1 MTYYKTLLV
10 ILLAALLAAANA
22 SAQPEEIPPD
32 VFEAQPSG
40 YLYADYPG
48 VFDDAEGDEAF
59 GDGITIEMWVYFTE
73 IPPERQSYHFEHW
86 AIVAKPG
93 SYFISAAG
101 RALKDH
107 VNLLLPEGHTKLIFA
122 VEELTEGCCGRGEGG
137 MWLEPGEFPLKR
149 WLHIAYQLVVKKDGT
164 HDTEFYDRHGEGRGR
179 FSAQMGRTEAPLFVG
194 GAPTVAFEND
204 KWGTWNTDHFAD
216 NLGNPVFESMKG
228 YIDEIRISKGWRY
241 VPKGNI
247 HPKRN
252 FRVDKRTIALWRFEE
267 GPGAPFYRDS
277 SGNDY
282 TLFPGGSLDVQPL
295 SRMNVTWGSLK
306 QGRF

>member
-1 MTYYKTLLV
+1 MTYYKTLSAIV
-10 ILLAALLAAANA
+10 LAALIVVPTA
-22 SAQPEEIPPD
+22 SDQPEEVPPD
-32 VFEAQPSG
+32 VFEAAVDG

-59 GDGITIEMWVYFTE
+59 GEGITIEMWIYFTE
-73 IPPERQSYHFEHW
+73 VPPERQSLHWEHW

-101 RALKDH
+101 RALEDS
-107 VNLLLPEGHTKLIFA
+107 VDSSLPEGHTRLIFA
-122 VEELTEGCCGRGEGG
+122 VESISDEHGCCGRGVGG
-137 MWLEPGEFPLKR
+137 MPLEPGEFPLKR
-149 WLHIAYQLVVKKDGT
+149 WLHIAMQIVVKKDGT
-164 HDTEFYDRHGEGRGR
+164 HRTEFIDRHGEVRRR
-179 FSAQMGRTEAPLFVG
+179 FSGQMGRTEAPLFVG
-194 GAPTVAFEND
+194 GAPMVTFENGD
-204 KWGTWNTDHFAD
+204 TWNNDW
-216 NLGNPVFESMKG
+216 GKPVFESMKG

-282 TLFPGGSLDVQPL
+282 TLFPAGSLDVQPL
-295 SRMNVTWGSLK
+295 ARRAATWGSLK

>member
-1 MTYYKTLLV
+1 MTPYQTLWTIV
-10 ILLAALLAAANA
+10 IVAFFVAANTFA
-22 SAQPEEIPPD
+22 EPEEIPPD
-32 VFEAQPSG
+32 VFEAAADG
-40 YLYADYPG
+40 YLYVDYPG

-59 GDGITIEMWVYFTE
+59 GDGITIEMWIYFTE
-73 IPPERQSYHFEHW
+73 IPPERQWLRPYNW
-86 AIVAKPG
+86 VIVAKPA

-101 RALKDH
+101 RALEDGFDA
-107 VNLLLPEGHTKLIFA
+107 NMPEGFTRLTFA
-122 VEELTEGCCGRGEGG
+122 VEENTEGCCGRGEGG
-137 MWLEPGEFPLKR
+137 MLYDPGEFPLNR
-149 WLHIAYQLVVKKDGT
+149 WLHIAFQLVVKKSGT
-164 HDTEFYDRHGEGRGR
+164 HDTTFIDRFGEGSGR
-179 FSAQMGRTEAPLFVG
+179 FSAPMGRTEAPLYVG
-194 GAPTVAFEND
+194 GAPKVTFENGD
-204 KWGTWNTDHFAD
+204 TWNNDW
-216 NLGNPVFESMKG
+216 GKPVFESMKG

-282 TLFPGGSLDVQPL
+282 TLFPAGSLDVQPL
-295 SRMNVTWGSLK
+295 ARRAATWGSLK